1 MNNDANI
8 DTGDGDAHGD
18 INTFW
23 RDRDYNKD
31 ASKVKAS
38 VFITHGLQ
46 DDNVRMDH
54 AGLWWNALKANG
66 VQTKLWLLRAGHED
80 PFESRRAEW
89 VKTLHRWFDHY
100 LYGVN
105 NGIETEKSVT
115 VEEAADVWGDYT
127 TWPIDGTQNVD
138 LYLRGTS
145 TATAP
150 GTLGGAANG
159 GDVDTLGFTATT
171 GTSEATLMGTP
182 TGAQTN
188 RRVFLSRPLTT
199 DLRLSGTAAADI
211 AASLGATQSNLSVV
225 VAEYGVTTQTSRTDE
240 GIVTTLATPTA
251 TNRSC
256 WGVTCKDA
264 DGNDVGLGATCTAP
278 PANTIDHACYSN
290 VTKPLQTTSATTG
303 WRVTRGIVDSSNRDS
318 LWYLDATPVTI
329 GQSYRFKIPTMPQ
342 EHIFKEGSRIGIII
356 GGSNTSMA
364 SGTGTN
370 NVAVTLDTRTSK
382 ITLPIK
388 GGYAA
393 AVAAS
398 LTDAETVAPVLGA
411 MPADIATETTDP
423 TGTAVTFTKPTA
435 TDNEDPNPAV
445 TCLPESGSK
454 FPIGTTVVS
463 CRAKDANGNVSEVK
477 TFNVVVKRLVPVN
490 GTVGGSVG
498 ATLSLTLGAP
508 VQFGAF
514 TPGIT
519 KPYLAS
525 TTATVIS
532 TAGDAT
538 LSVADPSSFG
548 TGHLVNGTFVLA
560 QPLQARARNAANTG
574 TAYNN
579 VGSSASPLNLLTYSA
594 PVSNDAVALE
604 FSQLV
609 NSTDPLR
616 TGTYSKALT
625 FTLSTTTP

>member
-1 MNNDANI
+1 M
-8 DTGDGDAHGD
+8 
-18 INTFW
+18 
-23 RDRDYNKD
+23 
-31 ASKVKAS
+31 
-38 VFITHGLQ
+38 
-46 DDNVRMDH
+46 
-54 AGLWWNALKANG
+54 
-66 VQTKLWLLRAGHED
+66 
-80 PFESRRAEW
+80 
-89 VKTLHRWFDHY
+89 
-100 LYGVN
+100 
-105 NGIETEKSVT
+105 T

-127 TWPIDGTQNVD
+127 SWPIDGTQNVD
-138 LYLRGTS
+138 VFLRGTS

-159 GDVDTLGFTATT
+159 GDVDTLGFTAST

-225 VAEYGVTTQTSRTDE
+225 VAEYGVTTQVSRTDE
-240 GIVTTLATPTA
+240 GIVTGTT
-251 TNRSC
+251 RSC
-256 WGVTCKDA
+256 WGASSA
-264 DGNDVGLGATCTAP
+264 DETDPAAPAAPRCRADSPLGSACSASG
-278 PANTIDHACYSN
+278 AQVENACYLN
-290 VTKPLQTTSATTG
+290 VSKPAQTTSATTG

-342 EHIFKEGSRIGIII
+342 EHIFKAGSRIGIII

-411 MPADIATETTDP
+411 VPADIATETTDP
-423 TGTAVTFTKPTA
+423 TGTAVTFTNPTA

-445 TCLPESGSK
+445 TCTPASGSK
-454 FPIGTTVVS
+454 FAIGTTTVS
-463 CRAKDANGNVSEVK
+463 CTAKDANGNESAAK

-508 VQFGAF
+508 VQFGVF

-538 LSVADPSSFG
+538 LSVADPSAFG
-548 TGHLVNGTFVLA
+548 TGHLVNGTFVLP
-560 QPLQARARNAANTG
+560 QPLQARGRNAANTG

-579 VGSSASPLNLLTYSA
+579 VGSSASPLNLLTYSG
-594 PVSNDAVALE
+594 PVSNDAVSLE